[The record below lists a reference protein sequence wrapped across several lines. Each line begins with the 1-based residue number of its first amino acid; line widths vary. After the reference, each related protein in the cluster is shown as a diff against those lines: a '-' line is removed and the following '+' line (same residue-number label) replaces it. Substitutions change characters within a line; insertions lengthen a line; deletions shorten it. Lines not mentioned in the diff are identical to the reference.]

1 MATKPALMNL
11 PIETSDAG
19 FYSGFSKDVT
29 ISAKILVSALIIWA
43 VVFPE
48 NASNVLSALNSFLLS
63 NFASW
68 YIFVLAFYVVVC
80 LLFALVPSSGKLLLG
95 RPGETPEFS
104 NFSWFSMMFGAGIG
118 IGMLT
123 FATAEP
129 IYHFCNNPDVIRGLS
144 TGYNADN
151 VRAAY
156 RWSFLHWG
164 VSAWACY
171 ALVGLALAYFSY
183 RRNLPLTIRSGLAPL
198 FGKSLSGPVGSIIDI
213 VAVVATVL
221 GVA

>member
-19 FYSGFSKDVT
+19 FYSRFSKDVT

-95 RPGETPEFS
+95 MPGETPEFS

-151 VRAAY
+151 VGSAY

-171 ALVGLALAYFSY
+171 ALVGIALSYFSY
-183 RRNLPLTIRSGLAPL
+183 
-198 FGKSLSGPVGSIIDI
+198 
-213 VAVVATVL
+213 
-221 GVA
+221 

>member
-48 NASNVLSALNSFLLS
+48 NASKVLSALNSFLLS

-68 YIFVLAFYVVVC
+68 YIFVVAFYVVVC

-95 RPGETPEFS
+95 RPG
-104 NFSWFSMMFGAGIG
+104 AGVFL
-118 IGMLT
+118 LT
-123 FATAEP
+123 AQ
-129 IYHFCNNPDVIRGLS
+129 
-144 TGYNADN
+144 
-151 VRAAY
+151 
-156 RWSFLHWG
+156 
-164 VSAWACY
+164 
-171 ALVGLALAYFSY
+171 LAPHHS
-183 RRNLPLTIRSGLAPL
+183 IRSCAFIRQKS
-198 FGKSLSGPVGSIIDI
+198 FGTGWQHY
-213 VAVVATVL
+213 
-221 GVA
+221 